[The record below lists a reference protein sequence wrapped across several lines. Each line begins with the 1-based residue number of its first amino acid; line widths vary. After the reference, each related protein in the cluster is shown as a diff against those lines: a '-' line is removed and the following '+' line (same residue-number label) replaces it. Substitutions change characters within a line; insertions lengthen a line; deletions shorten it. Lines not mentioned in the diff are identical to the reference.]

1 MQYLILFRAHAVIY
15 TNEGQVICQRGNLR
29 RVQQSE
35 SSRALAKICVAGTG
49 DFGERLRAL
58 ALLSSPLLGMMVIP
72 VFGLPYCKACIVPSK
87 HDKGRLIVRLPV
99 EHLVLLETIPIH
111 IDLGQL
117 NLVCFN
123 EIW

>member
-1 MQYLILFRAHAVIY
+1 MQYLTLFRAHAVN
-15 TNEGQVICQRGNLR
+15 TNEGQVICQRGHLR

-35 SSRALAKICVAGTG
+35 CSRALAKICVAGTG

-72 VFGLPYCKACIVPSK
+72 VFGLPYSKACIVPSR
-87 HDKGRLIVRLPV
+87 HDIGRLIVRLPV

-117 NLVCFN
+117 NLVCFD